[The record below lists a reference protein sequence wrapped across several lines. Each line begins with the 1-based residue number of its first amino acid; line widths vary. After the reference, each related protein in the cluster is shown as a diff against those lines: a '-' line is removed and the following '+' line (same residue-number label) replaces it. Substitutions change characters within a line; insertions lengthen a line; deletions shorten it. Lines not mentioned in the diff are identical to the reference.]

1 MSNTDVTLQGALNNG
16 AKTSEIQ
23 AVREIVIIICEAS
36 GMTEIGNS
44 VPGGWGWRN
53 EVASL

>member
-1 MSNTDVTLQGALNNG
+1 MDVTLQGALNNG

-23 AVREIVIIICEAS
+23 AVREIVIMICEAS
-36 GMTEIGNS
+36 GMTEIGES

-53 EVASL
+53 EVANL